1 MGECCASHHV
11 LYITDGFFG
20 RQSGQ
25 ADGYS
30 YSSANKKSGI
40 MWGEDTLFEYLENPK
55 KYIKVRP
62 FLIGEYDL
70 SSYRFVFAKPH
81 PVATLCIL

>member
-1 MGECCASHHV
+1 
-11 LYITDGFFG
+11 
-20 RQSGQ
+20 
-25 ADGYS
+25 
-30 YSSANKKSGI
+30 

-62 FLIGEYDL
+62 LLIGEYDL